1 MEKLIKDGKV
11 AVIISP
17 GFGVG
22 WSTWATSNEEKEFL
36 LFDKTLA
43 QMVIDKKDRD
53 VIVSYVMGKFPDVYT
68 GGAGALTVVW
78 VNQGDGILI
87 TEYDGAEG
95 IRTRDSHNWII
106 A

>member
-17 GFGVG
+17 GFGAG

-43 QMVIDKKDRD
+43 QMVIDKMETYE
-53 VIVSYVMGKFPDVYT
+53 IVSYVESKFPDVYT
-68 GGAGALTVVW
+68 GDADALTVVW

-87 TEYDGAEG
+87 TEYDGEEE
-95 IRTRDSHNWII
+95 IHTRDSHNWII